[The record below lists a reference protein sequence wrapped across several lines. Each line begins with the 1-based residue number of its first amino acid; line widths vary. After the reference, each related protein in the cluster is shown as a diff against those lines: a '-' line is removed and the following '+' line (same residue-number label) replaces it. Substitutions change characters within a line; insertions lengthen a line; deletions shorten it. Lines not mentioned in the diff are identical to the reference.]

1 MKKVIL
7 FTAAVSVFLAAGAVA
22 TKATAAP
29 LPEMESVSEP
39 ARKSMDVKVGLG
51 VAAIPDYEGSKD
63 YTAAPIPFVSLV
75 EKSGMSAE
83 LLGNVLRVN
92 VVPSNTWRFGP
103 LVRYRAERD
112 AVENE
117 QVDRMVK
124 VDDAIEVGGF
134 AGFDMNNWSLKVDV
148 THDTSGT
155 YNGTLG
161 GVSLGYTWLANPWRF
176 TLSGS
181 TTIADNKYM
190 QTYFGVTNANRGGA
204 QFANNTYS
212 LGGGVK
218 DVGATFLAGYKIN
231 DRWGVTGALRYTV
244 LVDDAADSPLVEEV
258 GSESQVLFG
267 VLATYSF

>member
-7 FTAAVSVFLAAGAVA
+7 CTAAVSVFLTAGVLA
-22 TKATAAP
+22 TRATAAP
-29 LPEMESVSEP
+29 LPELEGVSEP

-75 EKSGMSAE
+75 GKSGMSAE

-103 LVRYRAERD
+103 LLRYRAERD
-112 AVENE
+112 DVENE
-117 QVDRMVK
+117 RVDRMQK
-124 VDDAIEVGGF
+124 VDDAMELGGF
-134 AGFDMNNWSLKVDV
+134 AGFDINNWSFKVDV

-155 YNGTLG
+155 YNGTLA

-181 TTIADNKYM
+181 STFADDRYM
-190 QTYFGVTNANRGGA
+190 STYFGVDAGNRGASGLPD
-204 QFANNTYS
+204 YS

-218 DVGATFLAGYKIN
+218 DVGAAFIAGYRIN
-231 DRWGVTGALRYTV
+231 EKWGVTGALRYTL
-244 LVDDAADSPLVEEV
+244 LVGDAADSPLVKDE

>member
-1 MKKVIL
+1 MKRVVL

-29 LPEMESVSEP
+29 IPELESVSEP

-63 YTAAPIPFVSLV
+63 YTAAPIPFVSFV

-112 AVENE
+112 DVENE
-117 QVDRMVK
+117 RVDVMKK

-134 AGFDMNNWSLKVDV
+134 AGFDINNWSLKVDV
-148 THDTSGT
+148 AHDTSGT
-155 YNGTLG
+155 YNGTVG
-161 GVSLGYTWLANPWRF
+161 GISLGYTWLANPWRF
-176 TLSGS
+176 TLSGLS
-181 TTIADNKYM
+181 TFADDRYM
-190 QTYFGVTNANRGGA
+190 QTYFGVDAANKGNSGLRD
-204 QFANNTYS
+204 YS

-218 DVGATFLAGYKIN
+218 DVGASFLAGYKID
-231 DRWGVTGALRYTV
+231 DRWGVIGALRYTV
-244 LVDDAADSPLVEEV
+244 IVGDAADSPLVQDE
-258 GSESQVLFG
+258 GSEGQVLFG